1 MISLKLKIHWPIWL
15 QRIREITDGGVD
27 YSFECIGNLDV
38 LREAFLSTHEVAS
51 LFIILYDLF
60 VCVVYFNFNEIHGEK
75 IYMIFCFLIAG
86 VGVYCGFGN
95 SSNPKNAPSPSNGV
109 GSWSTNY
116 WICVWRLQR
125 EVPTPSFCT
134 RMHARG

>member
-1 MISLKLKIHWPIWL
+1 MISLKGKIHWPKWL

-38 LREAFLSTHEVAS
+38 LREAFLSTHEVAYL
-51 LFIILYDLF
+51 LFYMIYL
-60 VCVVYFNFNEIHGEK
+60 CVYSFLISMKFWVRR
-75 IYMIFCFLIAG
+75 YMIFCFVIAG

-109 GSWSTNY
+109 VSWSRNY

-125 EVPTPSFCT
+125 EVPTPSFCP
-134 RMHARG
+134 RMHAWG